1 MKTKTHLFWIAA
13 IIVVLLLGFVIVRTV
28 ANDTLGKKVERASAA
43 FTDGVMA
50 TDGSMILSVSDA
62 LYQRLDASDTLQTL
76 AAKVDDIYDAYT
88 NLRNAHNE
96 LLSLLKNKGDFADMQ
111 TADAALT
118 QAFNKCYEAIA
129 PYVSGKSAAS
139 REASS
144 VGMMEGAAALKDAAD
159 AYNNYIQGFR
169 DTTMRKFPNSIL
181 KLFLQVEEPQLW
193 P

>member
-1 MKTKTHLFWIAA
+1 MKTKAHLFWIAA

-28 ANDTLGKKVERASAA
+28 ANDTLGKKVEKASAA

-50 TDGSMILSVSDA
+50 TDGSMIPSISDA

-76 AAKVDDIYDAYT
+76 AAKVDDIYDSYT

-96 LLSLLKNKGDFADMQ
+96 LLGLLKNKGDFADMQ
-111 TADAALT
+111 VADAKLT
-118 QAFNKCYEAIA
+118 EAFDKCYEAIG

-139 REASS
+139 REASAA
-144 VGMMEGAAALKDAAD
+144 GMQEGASAVLDAAS

-169 DTTMRKFPNSIL
+169 DATMKKFPNGIL